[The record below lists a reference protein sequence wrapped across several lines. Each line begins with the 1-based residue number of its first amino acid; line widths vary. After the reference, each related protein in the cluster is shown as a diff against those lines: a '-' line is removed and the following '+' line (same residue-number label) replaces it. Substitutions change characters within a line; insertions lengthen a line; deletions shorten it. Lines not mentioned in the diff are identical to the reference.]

1 MLRSVFR
8 TTQFKKDF
16 KALLK
21 KHYDPDKLRQAIDT
35 LMAQDKQL
43 LSTKYRDHQLTGSW
57 KGYREIHIEVTGS
70 SFTAWR
76 SRSCN
81 SCSHAPDRMM
91 ICSSDYPITD
101 YLNRSNRLN
110 VVFL

>member
-1 MLRSVFR
+1 MLKSVFR

-21 KHYDPDKLRQAIDT
+21 KHYNPDKLRQAIDT

-57 KGYREIHIEVTGS
+57 RDTARSTSRVTGS
-70 SFTAWR
+70 SFTVWR